1 MSEDLPTGWEV
12 APLAAITSKLVDG
25 SHNPPQKQDMGKPML
40 SAININENRISLSP
54 CRFITEEAFDL
65 EDKRTNVKPG
75 NVLLTIVGAIGRTA
89 VVPENAT
96 PFTLQRSVAVLD
108 PIEVDPRFLMYQ
120 LEGPQTFNFFKENAR
135 GTAQKG
141 IYLKTLGTTKIAIPP
156 LKEQKR
162 IVAKIEELFSELDKG
177 IENLKTAREQLKI
190 YRQAVLKHAF
200 EGKLTADWR
209 EKNKDKLE
217 SADELLERIKQERDA
232 AYQQQ
237 LEEWKAA
244 VKAWEQ
250 NGKKDAKPTKP
261 SKYKPLPAI
270 KNEELSVLPVLPEDW
285 LYVRLAE
292 IARVG
297 SGMSVSKER
306 KLENP
311 IQVPYLR
318 VANVQRGELILDE
331 IRTMPIEKNKLADL
345 ALKKWDVL
353 FNEGGDRDKL
363 GRGWVWEEQVKPC
376 ITQNHVFRATSYLGG
391 EFHAKFISHWGNTFG
406 RDYFEKGGKQTTN
419 LASINKTV
427 LSMFPVPLPS
437 LEEQVMVIQKL
448 DDTMSLIDSLEQE
461 LKNGIEKSG
470 ALRQSILK
478 RAFSGKLVAQDPK
491 DEPASVLLERIK
503 HEKNGT
509 QKRKKKV
516 A

>member
-1 MSEDLPTGWEV
+1 MSENLPKGWIEK
-12 APLAAITSKLVDG
+12 PLADVTEQRGEKVSPQDYPDLQFIGMDHVESQTTRIIGSVPACSMKSNAARFYTNDVLYGRLRPYLNKVTQPLFDGLASAEFIVFPDTDLVKSD
-25 SHNPPQKQDMGKPML
+25 
-40 SAININENRISLSP
+40 
-54 CRFITEEAFDL
+54 
-65 EDKRTNVKPG
+65 
-75 NVLLTIVGAIGRTA
+75 
-89 VVPENAT
+89 
-96 PFTLQRSVAVLD
+96 
-108 PIEVDPRFLMYQ
+108 
-120 LEGPQTFNFFKENAR
+120 
-135 GTAQKG
+135 
-141 IYLKTLGTTKIAIPP
+141 YLKYRLNAADFVSFASHLNEGDRPRVGFDQIGTFKIKVPP
-156 LKEQKR
+156 PKEQKR

-200 EGKLTADWR
+200 EGKLTANWR

-217 SADELLERIKQERDA
+217 TADELLERIKQERETT
-232 AYQQQ
+232 YQQQ
-237 LEEWKAA
+237 LKEWKAA
-244 VKAWEQ
+244 VKEWER
-250 NGKKDAKPTKP
+250 NGKGDKKPEKP
-261 SKYKPLPAI
+261 SEYKPLPSI
-270 KNEELSVLPVLPEDW
+270 KDEELSVLPDLPQDW

-311 IQVPYLR
+311 VQVPYLR
-318 VANVQRGELILDE
+318 VANVQRGELRLDE
-331 IRTMPIEKNKLADL
+331 IKTMPIEKNSINNF
-345 ALKKWDVL
+345 ALKKWDIL

-363 GRGWVWEEQVKPC
+363 GRGWVWEGQIKTC

-448 DDTMSLIDSLEQE
+448 DDTMSLIDSLNQE
-461 LKNGIEKSG
+461 ISTGIEKSE

-478 RAFSGKLVAQDPK
+478 RAFLGKLVAQDPR

-503 HEKNGT
+503 AEKNENP
-509 QKRKKKV
+509 KRKKKV